1 MNQYQITS
9 QNRPVRVLYFVD
21 ESVTYKQVVDLI
33 HANLGLWGGRYNPIV
48 PVKDGKVADGYA
60 EMLKHYDPDHVYYS
74 KGVDE
79 QVAKGVV
86 GGNACEYERM
96 TDDHWHRYAKGL
108 NVYHLL
114 SKYNRNHWLLL
125 NEGIKGRDWPLA
137 DYYRINF
144 GFGDTL
150 LHGEQLL
157 CEEISAN
164 LLGDADI
171 KDLHKLLVEDGCL
184 TRSDLSSTTRT
195 APAFRPKYGWTPD
208 ALEVVIAKGDT
219 GTTDLSY
226 YWNNAQFD
234 MGRSLFCTL
243 DQFRSLIQD
252 PPFFKLLDKGGRG
265 QKVSLASHTLTD
277 QDLSDL
283 ISTDLTAIKR
293 NTMFHVRARSAFP
306 YEIDQQHTMW
316 FRGSEPVQVHTM
328 VSEEGIYYPPKLS
341 FIDVVADNFQHWV
354 VDVSIDRA
362 GNRSRQ
368 QLRFPRTSYCRGLL
382 SMQDVRVNRE
392 HNASV
397 TMWSQTAWKETT
409 TLRIPPSEHR
419 LNQLL
424 TRPFYQGAE
433 QKSGY
438 ETVRRS
444 DDSNR
449 LSGFFGLFQGHF
461 SSIEMYLRDK
471 FWVDVFEECCKSERA
486 AGDTVTFADLLQR
499 CKATMADESFVLDD
513 AAEPHHNTANLTEG
527 LKGTLEELCGYRVF
541 LKGYVLKCPTC
552 ASKFW
557 YHLSEFGETYECK
570 GCLSKNDIEVE
581 TPMAYKLNELVRKN
595 MLHREVAPS
604 GIVSI
609 RPDGNM
615 TVIRTLVRLQARASE
630 SFEYSPQMNLY
641 RSYTDTKPTGDLDI
655 ICLSKGRLILGE
667 AKHDSAA
674 FKLEGRKSLNSLVE
688 AVKALRPDQ
697 VVLACT
703 EDSTT
708 SSQSNLQSAVVYV
721 LDKVKD
727 MVTPPTVE
735 GIKLSAPDYGAF
747 VSSMYFPS

>member
-9 QNRPVRVLYFVD
+9 QNRPVRVLYLVD
-21 ESVTYKQVVDLI
+21 ESATYKQIVDLI

-48 PVKDGKVADGYA
+48 PLKDGKVADGYV
-60 EMLKHYDPDHVYYS
+60 EMLKYYDPDHVYYS

-96 TDDHWHRYAKGL
+96 TDDHWRRYAKGL

-125 NEGIKGRDWPLA
+125 NESIKGRDWPLA

-150 LHGEQLL
+150 LYGEQLL
-157 CEEISAN
+157 CEETSAN

-171 KDLHKLLVEDGCL
+171 KDLHKHLVEDGCL

-195 APAFRPKYGWTPD
+195 APAFRPKHGWSTE
-208 ALEVVIAKGDT
+208 AVKIVIAKDDS
-219 GTTDLSY
+219 GTTDLLY
-226 YWNNAQFD
+226 YWNYEQFD
-234 MGRSLFCTL
+234 MGRILFCTV
-243 DQFRSLIQD
+243 DQFKSLIQD
-252 PPFFKLLDKGGRG
+252 PNFFRLLDKGGRG
-265 QKVSLASHTLTD
+265 HKVDLVSQTLNN
-277 QDLSDL
+277 QELSDL
-283 ISTDLTAIKR
+283 ITTNPAALNR
-293 NTMFHVRARSAFP
+293 NTMFQVQARSEFP
-306 YEIDQQHTMW
+306 YEIDHEHTMW

-328 VSEEGIYYPPKLS
+328 VSEEGVYYLPKLS

-362 GNRSRQ
+362 GNGSRQ
-368 QLRFPRTSYCRGLL
+368 QMRFPRTANCRGLF
-382 SMQDVRVNRE
+382 SMQDVRVNR
-392 HNASV
+392 NRNVSV

-433 QKSGY
+433 HKSGY

-461 SSIEMYLRDK
+461 SSIETYFRDK

-486 AGDTVTFADLLQR
+486 VGDTIEFADLLDL
-499 CKATMADESFVLDD
+499 CVATMQGQCITLDGH
-513 AAEPHHNTANLTEG
+513 EQPYHNTANLKEG
-527 LKGTLEELCGYRVF
+527 LRRTLEELCNYRVF
-541 LKGYVLKCPTC
+541 LKGYALKCATC

-557 YHLSEFGETYECK
+557 YHLSEVGEAYECK
-570 GCLSKNDIEVE
+570 GCLTKNDIPVE
-581 TPMAYKLNELVRKN
+581 ARMAYKLNELVRKN
-595 MLHREVAPS
+595 IYRTTTS
-604 GIVSI
+604 
-609 RPDGNM
+609 PDGNM
-615 TVIRTLVRLQARASE
+615 TVIRTLVRLWSRE
-630 SFEYSPQMNLY
+630 MTSFEYSPQMSLY
-641 RSYTDTKPTGDLDI
+641 KEYGDSQPIGDLDI
-655 ICLSKGRLILGE
+655 ICISNGQLIIGE
-667 AKHDSAA
+667 SKHDSAA
-674 FKLEGRKSLNSLVE
+674 FKSDRTSLDRLVE
-688 AVKALRPDQ
+688 VVKVLRPDQ
-697 VVLACT
+697 VVLSCSVDNNGRLSKEVAYVET
-703 EDSTT
+703 KLKIM
-708 SSQSNLQSAVVYV
+708 SN
-721 LDKVKD
+721 
-727 MVTPPTVE
+727 PPPVE
-735 GIKLSAPDYGAF
+735 GIPLIKPDYDAF
-747 VSSMYFPS
+747 HGSHYFPL